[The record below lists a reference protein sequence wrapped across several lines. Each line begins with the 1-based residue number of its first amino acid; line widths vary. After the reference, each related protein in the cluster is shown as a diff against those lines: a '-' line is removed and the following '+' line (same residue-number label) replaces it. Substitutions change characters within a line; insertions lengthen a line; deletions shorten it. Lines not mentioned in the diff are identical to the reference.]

1 MIGDR
6 CKPSNRATTSR
17 GSVSEAKRARGQA
30 LKGIVVVLAVGLVVG
45 LGFNTVNRA
54 AWSPYH
60 STDFTVYLEAGK
72 AVLDGTNIYEAHN
85 VRGWYYL
92 YPPIFAILMVPFAL
106 MNVFWASLL
115 WYAISVL
122 MLVQAVQVSVR
133 LARGAFPTCR
143 LENFWLCALTVLL
156 VLWQLWSGITRGQTS
171 VLVTFLVSIA
181 VSLFVSKR
189 QWLAGLCLA
198 GSIVVK
204 VAPALLVVY
213 FLGKRRFGIV
223 ASTAAWLVLLT
234 VIIPSGVYGVQRNQ
248 ELLVH
253 WMTKIARPANAPE
266 QARDNVLYGQVLNPR
281 LKRNQSVQAVMF
293 RWLAG
298 RTKATA
304 VPEREPLARRTA
316 MAVNAALLVVCAWA
330 CCQGNAGDDTRRTL
344 LELCSVVP
352 LILFLSPNSWSH
364 SYILLTLPLAVGIA
378 MAFSDASVDTRRA
391 LRVGLVTYALCALL
405 AITVRPLHVLGALLW
420 GTLALWAA
428 FVFVLRRRGAT
439 WISSSDPS
447 GSGSLGQV

>member
-1 MIGDR
+1 MIRDR

-17 GSVSEAKRARGQA
+17 GSVSGPKRARGQA
-30 LKGIVVVLAVGLVVG
+30 LKVIVVVLAVGLVVG

-106 MNVFWASLL
+106 MNVFWASLV

-122 MLVQAVQVSVR
+122 MLVQAVRVSAR

-156 VLWQLWSGITRGQTS
+156 VLWPLWSGITRGQTS
-171 VLVTFLVSIA
+171 VLVTFLVTIA
-181 VSLFVSKR
+181 VSLYVGKR
-189 QWLAGLCLA
+189 QGLAGLCLA

-248 ELLVH
+248 ELLAQ

-266 QARDNVLYGQVLNPR
+266 QARYNVLYGQVLNPR
-281 LKRNQSVQAVMF
+281 LERNQSVQAVMF

-298 RTKATA
+298 RTEATA
-304 VPEREPLARRTA
+304 VP
-316 MAVNAALLVVCAWA
+316 
-330 CCQGNAGDDTRRTL
+330 
-344 LELCSVVP
+344 
-352 LILFLSPNSWSH
+352 
-364 SYILLTLPLAVGIA
+364 
-378 MAFSDASVDTRRA
+378 
-391 LRVGLVTYALCALL
+391 
-405 AITVRPLHVLGALLW
+405 
-420 GTLALWAA
+420 
-428 FVFVLRRRGAT
+428 
-439 WISSSDPS
+439 
-447 GSGSLGQV
+447 